1 MFKTNR
7 AYSRNIEQRSIMAR
21 KGTFYEKKA
30 KIKCSIVFAKGGN
43 VQYRSRICP
52 E

>member
-7 AYSRNIEQRSIMAR
+7 AHSRNIEQGSIMAR

-30 KIKCSIVFAKGGN
+30 KIKFYIIFAKGSS

-52 E
+52 D